1 MDFVLHVFAEEH
13 ALKRNNT
20 VQSRGQ
26 LTHKKDLGVYMKIFE
41 LAKTVNE
48 KEFDPLLLTDSIPL
62 DKIDALDE
70 QHHTPLFHAIS
81 EGDLKKTKYLLKNN
95 ATLQTDKYTPFLL
108 ACFFGQLEIAQ
119 FLYQEGCLNERDIY
133 QNTPLM
139 NAAWNGHTEVVEWL
153 LSLGAEI
160 NATNVHGDSAL
171 YIALR
176 YKHPLTA
183 SLLLEQKNIDA
194 YNENVLSYDPIV
206 IALFHGYL
214 DIAKGLY
221 NDKVNLNKQY
231 TENNTLLH
239 ICALNGD
246 LTGTEWLLNRG
257 ANPHISNSQALTPLM
272 MAAQYGHPTIVSKY
286 LADKNYQ
293 KQAKRPYELELALVM
308 AAAKGQGA
316 VLDILISHIKD
327 IPETSIHAALLG
339 AVMNDRCDVIPKLL
353 TINPSK
359 AASYVKKH
367 YHFGDYPYNQGHTLL
382 HAAADKGYLALA
394 QNLAH
399 LGAKLDAKNDNKDTV
414 LHYAVRSGNLDLV
427 RWLCNQNLDVN
438 LKNKQGNTPLH
449 FAVEIKNPAIIRCL
463 LLHGADHLIENKLQD
478 TPEFLARTD
487 KELHSCFEE
496 FEKRDLKHFGL
507 CEIHQAVTSKE
518 DKALLQILPVV
529 HDLKQRSDDGLT
541 AIQVA
546 AHMNNLN
553 PLVILLLW
561 EAKGD
566 RKYAQDLA
574 KFYMEKY
581 DSHMTAYK
589 SFAQSERAIR
599 QFPEHR
605 LNILLKLYQAC
616 ETKQNQQGIPAT
628 EPVVEQCASVSA
640 SASGRKLRFFDS
652 SESLASSESK
662 EEELSENPVKTVA

>member
-1 MDFVLHVFAEEH
+1 
-13 ALKRNNT
+13 
-20 VQSRGQ
+20 
-26 LTHKKDLGVYMKIFE
+26 MKIFE
-41 LAKTVNE
+41 LAKTANE
-48 KEFDPLLLTDSIPL
+48 KQFDPSLLTDSIPL
-62 DKIDALDE
+62 DKID
-70 QHHTPLFHAIS
+70 TPNDKQDTRLFDAIC
-81 EGDLKKTKYLLKNN
+81 EGNLKTTKSLLKNN
-95 ATLQTDKYTPFLL
+95 ASLHTDKYTPFLL
-108 ACFFGQLEIAQ
+108 ACFYGQLKIAQ
-119 FLYQEGCLNERDIY
+119 FLYKEECLNERDIY

-139 NAAWNGHTEVVEWL
+139 NAARNGHTEIVEWL
-153 LSLGAEI
+153 LGLGAEV

-176 YKHPLTA
+176 YQHPLTA
-183 SLLLEQKNIDA
+183 ALLLEQKNIDA

-214 DIAKGLY
+214 DIAKDIY

-272 MAAQYGHPTIVSKY
+272 MAAQYGHPTIVSKF

-293 KQAKRPYELELALVM
+293 KQGKRPFELELALVM
-308 AAAKGQGA
+308 AAAKGQAA
-316 VLDILISHIKD
+316 VLDILISHLKD

-339 AVMNDRCDVIPKLL
+339 AVMNNHCDVIPKLL
-353 TINPSK
+353 AINPDK

-367 YHFGDYPYNQGHTLL
+367 YTFGDYPYNQGHTLL
-382 HAAADKGYLALA
+382 HAAADKGHLTLA
-394 QNLAH
+394 QNLVH

-463 LLHGADHLIENKLQD
+463 LLHGANHLIENKLQN

-487 KELHSCFEE
+487 KALHCCFEE
-496 FEKRDLKHFGL
+496 FEKRDLQHFGL
-507 CEIHQAVTSKE
+507 CEIHDAVTSKE

-529 HDLKQRSDDGLT
+529 HDLKKRSVDGLT

-574 KFYMEKY
+574 KFYREKY

-605 LNILLKLYQAC
+605 LNRLLKLYQAC
-616 ETKQNQQGIPAT
+616 EAKQNQSSIPAAAPAVEKEAAADST
-628 EPVVEQCASVSA
+628 TTVTATVVTAPATSTTASTSTA
-640 SASGRKLRFFDS
+640 PATPSKRKLRFFEP
-652 SESLASSESK
+652 SEALAKSESK
-662 EEELSENPVKTVA
+662 EDVLAESQLKTVA